1 MSKKLMSVL
10 LAAVMI
16 VSMVCVAGISAS
28 AFGGGKIYVELPEAW
43 AKSAKAVYCHVW
55 KNGGDE
61 LYAWQ
66 TKNEK
71 MTEEG
76 GNKWS
81 YEIPSGDWNM
91 VIFSTST
98 GVQTYDLTFGD
109 ECIGDTAYVT
119 DEMIENPVDSNKSTN
134 AARWR
139 NNGSKYGPHFAIT
152 SIGNVVGEVLATG
165 EDPQAVLD
173 AFIANYPDYAT
184 DEKIAELKKT
194 LKIEDA
200 DNSSSSNDNK
210 DTSSKKNT
218 SSKNSG
224 ASTGTTQTGDA
235 TPFVALGVLLV
246 AALGVAVIA
255 SRKKVSE

>member
-1 MSKKLMSVL
+1 MSKKVMSVL
-10 LAAVMI
+10 LVAVMV

-28 AFGGGKIYVELPEAW
+28 AFSGGKVYVELPEAW
-43 AKSAKAVYCHVW
+43 AKSAKAVYCHIW

-76 GNKWS
+76 NNKWS
-81 YEIPSGDWNM
+81 YEIPAGDWDM

-98 GVQTYDLTFGD
+98 GGQTYDLTLGD
-109 ECIGDTAYVT
+109 ECVGDTAYVT
-119 DEMIENPVDSNKSTN
+119 DEMIENPMDSNKMTN

-152 SIGNVVGEVLATG
+152 SIGNVVGEVLAPG

-184 DEKIAELKKT
+184 DEKVAELRKT
-194 LKIEDA
+194 LKLDSG
-200 DNSSSSNDNK
+200 DNNSSSKKEENK
-210 DTSSKKNT
+210 DTSSK
-218 SSKNSG
+218 SST
-224 ASTGTTQTGDA
+224 ASTGTTKTGDS
-235 TPFVALGVLLV
+235 TPFVALAVLLV
-246 AALGVAVIA
+246 AALGVAVVA
-255 SRKKVSE
+255 SKKKVSE

>member
-1 MSKKLMSVL
+1 MSKKVMSVL
-10 LAAVMI
+10 LVAVMV

-28 AFGGGKIYVELPEAW
+28 AFSGGKVYVELPEAW
-43 AKSAKAVYCHVW
+43 AKSAKAVYCHIW

-76 GNKWS
+76 NNKWS
-81 YEIPSGDWNM
+81 YEIPAGDWDM

-98 GVQTYDLTFGD
+98 GVQTYDLTLGD
-109 ECIGDTAYVT
+109 ECVGDTAYVT
-119 DEMIENPVDSNKSTN
+119 DEMIENPMDSNKMTN

-139 NNGSKYGPHFAIT
+139 NNGSKYGPHFVIT
-152 SIGNVVGEVLATG
+152 SIGNVVGEVLAPG

-184 DEKIAELKKT
+184 DEKVAELRKT
-194 LKIEDA
+194 LKLDSG
-200 DNSSSSNDNK
+200 DNNSSSKKEDNK
-210 DTSSKKNT
+210 DTS
-218 SSKNSG
+218 
-224 ASTGTTQTGDA
+224 TGTTKTGDS
-235 TPFVALGVLLV
+235 TPFVALAVLLV

-255 SRKKVSE
+255 SKKKVSE

>member
-1 MSKKLMSVL
+1 MSKKVMSVL
-10 LAAVMI
+10 LVAVMVI
-16 VSMVCVAGISAS
+16 SMICVAGISAS

-55 KNGGDE
+55 KNGGEE

-76 GNKWS
+76 DNKWS
-81 YEIPSGDWNM
+81 YEIPAGDWDM

-109 ECIGDTAYVT
+109 ECVGDTAYVT
-119 DEMIENPVDSNKSTN
+119 DEMIENPMDSNKMTN

-152 SIGNVVGEVLATG
+152 SIGNVVGEVLAPG

-184 DEKIAELKKT
+184 DEKVAELKKT
-194 LKIEDA
+194 LKLD
-200 DNSSSSNDNK
+200 SG
-210 DTSSKKNT
+210 DTSSKNDDKKDDNKNT
-218 SSKNSG
+218 SSKSSA
-224 ASTGTTQTGDA
+224 ASTGTTETGDA
-235 TPFVALGVLLV
+235 TPFVALAVLLV

-255 SRKKVSE
+255 SKKKVTE

>member
-1 MSKKLMSVL
+1 MSKKVMSVL
-10 LAAVMI
+10 LVAVMV

-28 AFGGGKIYVELPEAW
+28 AFSGGKVYVELPEAW
-43 AKSAKAVYCHVW
+43 AKSAKAVYCHIW
-55 KNGGDE
+55 KNGEDE

-76 GNKWS
+76 NNKWS
-81 YEIPSGDWNM
+81 YEIPAGDWDM

-98 GVQTYDLTFGD
+98 GVQTYDLTLGD
-109 ECIGDTAYVT
+109 ECVGDTAYVT
-119 DEMIENPVDSNKSTN
+119 DEMIENPMDSDKMTN

-152 SIGNVVGEVLATG
+152 SIGNVVGEVLAPG

-184 DEKIAELKKT
+184 DEKVAELRKT
-194 LKIEDA
+194 LKLDSG
-200 DNSSSSNDNK
+200 DNNSSSKKEENK
-210 DTSSKKNT
+210 DTSSK
-218 SSKNSG
+218 SST
-224 ASTGTTQTGDA
+224 ASTGTTKTGDS
-235 TPFVALGVLLV
+235 TPFVALAVLLV
-246 AALGVAVIA
+246 AALGVAVVA
-255 SRKKVSE
+255 SKKKVSE

>member
-1 MSKKLMSVL
+1 MSKKVMSVL
-10 LAAVMI
+10 LVAV
-16 VSMVCVAGISAS
+16 MVCVAGISAS
-28 AFGGGKIYVELPEAW
+28 AFSGGKVYVELPEAW
-43 AKSAKAVYCHVW
+43 AKSAKAVYCHIW

-76 GNKWS
+76 NNKWS
-81 YEIPSGDWNM
+81 YEIPAGDWDM

-98 GVQTYDLTFGD
+98 GVQTYDLTLGD
-109 ECIGDTAYVT
+109 ECVGDTAYVT
-119 DEMIENPVDSNKSTN
+119 DEMIENPMDSNKMTN

-152 SIGNVVGEVLATG
+152 SIGNVVGEVLAPG

-184 DEKIAELKKT
+184 DEKVAELRKT
-194 LKIEDA
+194 LKLDSG
-200 DNSSSSNDNK
+200 DNNSSSKKEDNK
-210 DTSSKKNT
+210 DTSSK
-218 SSKNSG
+218 SST
-224 ASTGTTQTGDA
+224 ASTGTTKTGDS
-235 TPFVALGVLLV
+235 TPFVALAVLLV

-255 SRKKVSE
+255 SKKKVSE

>member
-1 MSKKLMSVL
+1 MSKKVMSVL
-10 LAAVMI
+10 LVAVMV

-28 AFGGGKIYVELPEAW
+28 AFSGGKVYVELPEAW
-43 AKSAKAVYCHVW
+43 AKSAKAVYCHIW

-76 GNKWS
+76 NNKWS
-81 YEIPSGDWNM
+81 YEIPAGDWDM

-98 GVQTYDLTFGD
+98 GVQTYDLTLGD
-109 ECIGDTAYVT
+109 ECVGDTAYVT
-119 DEMIENPVDSNKSTN
+119 DEMIENPMDSDKMTN

-152 SIGNVVGEVLATG
+152 SIGNVVGEVLAPG

-184 DEKIAELKKT
+184 DERVAELRKT
-194 LKIEDA
+194 LKLDSG
-200 DNSSSSNDNK
+200 DNNSSSKKEENK
-210 DTSSKKNT
+210 DTSSK
-218 SSKNSG
+218 SST
-224 ASTGTTQTGDA
+224 ASTGTTKTGDS
-235 TPFVALGVLLV
+235 TPFVALAVLLV

-255 SRKKVSE
+255 SKKKVSE

>member
-1 MSKKLMSVL
+1 MSKKVMSVL
-10 LAAVMI
+10 LVAVMVI
-16 VSMVCVAGISAS
+16 SMVCVAGISAS

-55 KNGGDE
+55 KNGGEE

-76 GNKWS
+76 DNKWS
-81 YEIPSGDWNM
+81 YEIPAGDWDM

-109 ECIGDTAYVT
+109 ECVGDTAYVT
-119 DEMIENPVDSNKSTN
+119 DEMIENPMDSNKMTN

-152 SIGNVVGEVLATG
+152 SIGNVVGEVFAPG

-184 DEKIAELKKT
+184 DEKVAELKKT
-194 LKIEDA
+194 LKLD
-200 DNSSSSNDNK
+200 SG
-210 DTSSKKNT
+210 DTSSKNDDKKDDNKNT
-218 SSKNSG
+218 SSKSSA
-224 ASTGTTQTGDA
+224 ASTGTTETGDA
-235 TPFVALGVLLV
+235 TPFVALAVLLV

-255 SRKKVSE
+255 SKKKVTE

>member
-1 MSKKLMSVL
+1 MSKKVMSVL
-10 LAAVMI
+10 LVAVMVI
-16 VSMVCVAGISAS
+16 SMVCVAGISAS

-55 KNGGDE
+55 KNGGEE

-76 GNKWS
+76 DNKWS
-81 YEIPSGDWNM
+81 YEIPAGDWDM

-98 GVQTYDLTFGD
+98 GDQTDDLTFGD
-109 ECIGDTAYVT
+109 ECVGDTAYVT
-119 DEMIENPVDSNKSTN
+119 DEMIENPMDSNKMTN

-152 SIGNVVGEVLATG
+152 SIGNVVGEVLAPG

-184 DEKIAELKKT
+184 DEKVAELKKT
-194 LKIEDA
+194 LKLD
-200 DNSSSSNDNK
+200 SG
-210 DTSSKKNT
+210 DTSSKNDDKKDDNKNT
-218 SSKNSG
+218 SSKSSA
-224 ASTGTTQTGDA
+224 ASTGTTETGDA
-235 TPFVALGVLLV
+235 TPFVALAVLLV

-255 SRKKVSE
+255 SKKKVTE